1 MGKKPDNMSLQIV
14 SRFEIAAAEWDAIV
28 KGSPYGW
35 VFSLYGWQ
43 EMILAVSQWGF
54 EDFSFG
60 LRENGKL
67 LAVVPLQFNSRNGR
81 MSSSAWGGSGPVL
94 DGSLAEK
101 KRQRILQMALD
112 QCVAFGRKSN
122 ATHFDFSVS
131 PVTRSAIASAWGVNP
146 FVFCGLEDLSILSH
160 VIDLAP
166 DEDALWAGLSA
177 DARRQVR
184 IAREQGYTVERARW
198 DECVDHYYS
207 LHCET
212 YRRTG
217 VNPHPRDYFAGI
229 AAHIAPA
236 GHSVLWRVRSSEGET
251 IAYHNAAWF
260 GVGGYYHTGCSAVK
274 ASELGASYLL
284 FWEAML
290 GAKKAGIRWYDCGAI
305 FPNSEDAKQ
314 QGLTTFKTKFGGE
327 AHRLFRVEILLQ
339 KAAGI
344 AIPSSSL
351 PSPPSP
357 TFASRIK
364 HALREG
370 IKRLMAWR
378 KSMGISRS

>member
-1 MGKKPDNMSLQIV
+1 MGKKSDNRALQTV
-14 SRFEIAAAEWDAIV
+14 SRSEISAAEWDAVV
-28 KGSPYGW
+28 KDSPDGW
-35 VFSLYGWQ
+35 VFSSYDWQ
-43 EMILAVSQWGF
+43 GMILAVAQWGF

-81 MSSSAWGGSGPVL
+81 ISSSAWGGSGPVL

-101 KRQRILQMALD
+101 KRQQILQMALD

-131 PVTRSAIASAWGVNP
+131 PVTRSAIASVWGVNP
-146 FVFCGLEDLSILSH
+146 FVFCGLEDLSVLSQ
-160 VIDLAP
+160 VIDLTP

-184 IAREQGYTVERARW
+184 IAREQGYKVERAKW

-217 VNPHPRDYFAGI
+217 VEPHPRDYFAGI
-229 AAHIAPA
+229 AAYTAPA
-236 GHSVLWRVRSSEGET
+236 GYSVLWRVQSSEGET

-260 GVGGYYHTGCSAVK
+260 GVGGYYHTGCSTVK
-274 ASELGASYLL
+274 ASEYGASYLL

-327 AHRLFRVEILLQ
+327 THRLFRVEIPLKQAVEIANSPLLQ
-339 KAAGI
+339 L
-344 AIPSSSL
+344 SS
-351 PSPPSP
+351 PRHAF
-357 TFASRIK
+357 TSRIGRT
-364 HALREG
+364 LINN
-370 IKRLMAWR
+370 IKRLLHA
-378 KSMGISRS
+378 KS

>member
-1 MGKKPDNMSLQIV
+1 MGKESDNMALQTS
-14 SRFEIAAAEWDAIV
+14 SRSEIATAEWDAVV
-28 KGSPYGW
+28 KGSPDGW
-35 VFSLYGWQ
+35 IFSLYGWQ
-43 EMILAVSQWGF
+43 EMILAVTQWGF

-67 LAVVPLQFNSRNGR
+67 LAVVPLQYNSRNGR

-94 DGSLAEK
+94 DGSLTGK
-101 KRQRILQMALD
+101 KRQRILQIALD
-112 QCVAFGRKSN
+112 QCVAFGRERN

-131 PVTRSAIASAWGVNP
+131 PVTRSTIASAWGVNP
-146 FVFCGLEDLSILSH
+146 FVFCGLEDLSVLSQ

-184 IAREQGYTVERARW
+184 MAREQGYKVERAKW
-198 DECVDHYYS
+198 DECVDHYYR

-217 VNPHPRDYFAGI
+217 VVPHPRDYFAGI
-229 AAHIAPA
+229 AAYTAPA

-251 IAYHNAAWF
+251 IAYHSAAWF
-260 GVGGYYHTGCSAVK
+260 GVGGYYHTGCSAIK
-274 ASELGASYLL
+274 ASEYGASYLL

-290 GAKKAGIRWYDCGAI
+290 GAKNAGIRWYDCGAI
-305 FPNSEDAKQ
+305 FPSSEDAKQ

-327 AHRLFRVEILLQ
+327 AHRFFRVEKPLQ
-339 KAAGI
+339 QAAEL
-344 AIPSSSL
+344 AISSSAHR
-351 PSPPSP
+351 PSPFPAF
-357 TFASRIK
+357 TSRLGRTLINN
-364 HALREG
+364 
-370 IKRLMAWR
+370 IKRLLHVE
-378 KSMGISRS
+378 S